1 MSILGFLHAALAVTD
16 LEVSQRFYEGVLGLI
31 PIPRPFGFPGMWYQI
46 GSVQLHLIQTEHL
59 IPDLVNAEKWGRNR
73 HLAFAVSDLAEI
85 HQQLLQKGYAVQRSA
100 SGRAA
105 LFVTDPDGHL
115 IELSQADLT
124 QA

>member
-16 LEVSQRFYEGVLGLI
+16 LEVSQRFYEGVLGLS
-31 PIPRPFGFPGMWYQI
+31 PIERPFGFPGIWYQI
-46 GSVQLHLIQTEHL
+46 GSVQLHLIQTDHL

-73 HLAFAVSDLAEI
+73 HLAFAVSDLTEI
-85 HQQLLQKGYAVQRSA
+85 HQQLLQKGYAVQSSA

-115 IELSQADLT
+115 IELNQADLT